1 MSPTRLKDKCVAI
14 TGGASGIGAEGVLLF
29 AREGA
34 RVVAIDRDRDA
45 LDAVVRQAPPGSV
58 KAVVADLADPEAACA
73 ALAEAARLLGRLDV
87 FWGNAGVVGPAG
99 IEDLTLADYANA
111 EAINLRANVL
121 MAGEA
126 VRLMR
131 AASGGAMLF
140 TSSISGLVGSR
151 KSPVYA
157 VTKHALLG
165 LTRSLAIAHGTHG
178 IRVNA
183 ICPGIT
189 ETPMLP
195 HAMGR
200 GLDTQAME
208 KNKADHLAAI
218 PLGRAAEASE
228 IARAALWLVSDEAS
242 YVTGVALPVDGGYT
256 CG

>member
-126 VRLMR
+126 VRLM
-131 AASGGAMLF
+131 L
-140 TSSISGLVGSR
+140 
-151 KSPVYA
+151 
-157 VTKHALLG
+157 
-165 LTRSLAIAHGTHG
+165 SLIH
-178 IRVNA
+178 I
-183 ICPGIT
+183 
-189 ETPMLP
+189 
-195 HAMGR
+195 
-200 GLDTQAME
+200 
-208 KNKADHLAAI
+208 
-218 PLGRAAEASE
+218 
-228 IARAALWLVSDEAS
+228 
-242 YVTGVALPVDGGYT
+242 
-256 CG
+256 